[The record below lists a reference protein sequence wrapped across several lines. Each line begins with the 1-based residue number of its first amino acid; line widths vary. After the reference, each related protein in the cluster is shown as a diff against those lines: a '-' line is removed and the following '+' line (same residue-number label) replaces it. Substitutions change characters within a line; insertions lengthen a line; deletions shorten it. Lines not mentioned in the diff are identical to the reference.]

1 MRNIDQERAAYAWG
15 SVQNITEKSILDKYS
30 NLAKGAP
37 ALIITSGLLQTLAFH
52 AEKGRKEP
60 ANALLL
66 KHLCNW
72 LQQRFAGR
80 MAGADFP
87 TVMRALMG
95 SGENPVE
102 ESRFYQ
108 QATEETLELLR
119 WLRQFAPAM
128 KGEA

>member
-15 SVQNITEKSILDKYS
+15 CVQAIDKSYI

-52 AEKGRKEP
+52 AEKGRKET

-66 KHLCNW
+66 KHLCDW

-87 TVMRALMG
+87 AVMRALMG
-95 SGENPVE
+95 TGENPVE

-119 WLRQFAPAM
+119 WLRQFAPAV

>member
-15 SVQNITEKSILDKYS
+15 CVQNIPEKNILEKYT

-37 ALIITSGLLQTLAFH
+37 ALIMTSGLMQTLAFH
-52 AEKGRKEP
+52 AEKGKKET
-60 ANALLL
+60 AHALLVTHICEWL
-66 KHLCNW
+66 K
-72 LQQRFAGR
+72 QRFVGR
-80 MAGADFP
+80 IIDADFS

-95 SGENPVE
+95 TGENPVE

-119 WLRQFAPAM
+119 WLRQFAPAV
-128 KGEA
+128 KGDH